1 MCCSTKWR
9 TTTMISL
16 FLLGVG
22 CRRPPETA
30 VVPASISEGYCWNT
44 VYRTDLVPDTVA
56 FHFQRAFGA
65 LGLTNTTWSAR
76 GDTAW
81 SHGGPT
87 RIDGDRGGATYEA
100 RVVAYRTGDST
111 HFRHFVS
118 VTPPPEGWP
127 LGADSSAL
135 NGHRY
140 ALGPSTRLIGFC
152 GEVGRAA
159 QVHGTAAREPDP
171 EASLEVWKRAPY

>member
-1 MCCSTKWR
+1 MCSSTKWR
-9 TTTMISL
+9 TTWIMSL

-22 CRRPPETA
+22 CHRPPEMA
-30 VVPASISEGYCWNT
+30 VVPASKNEGYCWNT
-44 VYRTDLVPDTVA
+44 VFRTDLTPDTVA
-56 FHFQRAFGA
+56 VHCQQAFGA

-87 RIDGDRGGATYEA
+87 RIERETGPATYEA
-100 RVVAYRTGDST
+100 RVVAYRMGDST

-118 VTPPPEGWP
+118 VTPPPEGRP
-127 LGADSSAL
+127 VGSDSGTV
-135 NGHRY
+135 NGYRY
-140 ALGPSTRLIGFC
+140 GLSPSTRKIAFC
-152 GEVGRAA
+152 GDLGRAA

-171 EASLEVWKRAPY
+171 EASLEVWKRVP